1 MIITRLHRM
10 CVVALVI
17 AASPIARADEV
28 SKEVCIDSHS
38 RGQDAREQN
47 KLTLAKKLF
56 LTCAQPSCPALVQG
70 DCARF
75 ADDLT
80 RMLPSVNFA
89 ARDGRGVDLPDTS
102 VFVDDILVKSR
113 LDDGKPYDMDPGRH
127 AVKFVHAGKEQN
139 MSVVVGTGERGRTVT
154 ATFGLPPSATPTP
167 ASGDAPEKLP
177 VPPKPTK
184 PVTHH
189 ASGSKL
195 VLGAGA
201 IAAVGGGAIG
211 ILGLTRVPSNCS
223 VSTHECAAAP
233 GDPAFHDA
241 SQAIKMSNIG
251 FLVGGVGVAAVVGGA
266 VWYVTS
272 GRTDKPR
279 QERLV
284 APWLSPT
291 GAGIAL
297 TGRY

>member
-1 MIITRLHRM
+1 M
-10 CVVALVI
+10 CVIALVL

-56 LTCAQPSCPALVQG
+56 LTCAQPTCPALVQG

-113 LDDGKPYDMDPGRH
+113 LDDGKAFDMDPGRH
-127 AVKFVHAGKEQN
+127 TVKFVHSGKEQI
-139 MSVVVGTGERGRTVT
+139 MSVVVGTGERGRAVTVT
-154 ATFGLPPSATPTP
+154 FGAPPAAPSAPALDQLPVPTP
-167 ASGDAPEKLP
+167 A
-177 VPPKPTK
+177 PKPAK
-184 PVTHH
+184 PTTHH
-189 ASGSKL
+189 AYGSKL
-195 VLGAGA
+195 VIGAGA
-201 IAAVGGGAIG
+201 IAAVGGGALAVFG
-211 ILGLTRVPSNCS
+211 ITRMPSNCS
-223 VSTHECAAAP
+223 LSTHECAAPP

-241 SQAIKMSNIG
+241 SQAIKLSNIG
-251 FLVGGVGVAAVVGGA
+251 FLVGGVGVAAAVGGV

-279 QERLV
+279 GEHLV
-284 APWLSPT
+284 MPWLSPS

-297 TGRY
+297 TGRL